1 MGHLIELLV
10 ILMTCATARGGEPLP
25 SWSEALDNDFEAEQS
40 NSRHGLTASARVPLQ
55 EDSCCAML
63 SLSGH
68 NLQYQMSRL
77 PLSFLTDRD
86 ASSHVERR

>member
-40 NSRHGLTASARVPLQ
+40 NSRHGPPRLRVYPSKRTVAQCLAFQ
-55 EDSCCAML
+55 VTIF
-63 SLSGH
+63 
-68 NLQYQMSRL
+68 NIK
-77 PLSFLTDRD
+77 
-86 ASSHVERR
+86 